1 MSTIDAT
8 EFRRRFRVALLW
20 MAFGMGIA
28 VAAIILI
35 LKGTA
40 ARFEW
45 PLIAVASFGTAVMYG
60 AISWADQTKCPGCAG
75 RVGLRANP
83 YRLTG
88 RAHHHCA
95 ACGIVFDEQSP

>member
-45 PLIAVASFGTAVMYG
+45 PLIAVA
-60 AISWADQTKCPGCAG
+60 
-75 RVGLRANP
+75 
-83 YRLTG
+83 
-88 RAHHHCA
+88 
-95 ACGIVFDEQSP
+95 